1 MNKIYA
7 NPIRVYLFLGLLALI
22 GLWAG
27 GKLPVSLFPNSV
39 RPGVSVTF
47 ALSGYTPE
55 SFRNELGAEIESA
68 FKKMNSSLIH
78 VDQVNAEYGKEG
90 NIEYRLKFSW
100 NTSASEALKEVQNV
114 MRGYSERFPAK
125 MRDSVN
131 IYNRGSERAKG
142 FYVASLSSDQRPV
155 DELYSLIEPILRP
168 KLAEISDADQVSIW
182 NPAGEK
188 IYVKPRFAD
197 LTSLGIR
204 FSDLETAIQNNLQPR
219 AGGRVKIQDTNY
231 AVNIPRSIQKADDL
245 KDILLPGTN
254 GKIYRLED
262 VASVERKKDDNF
274 GFRTS
279 GRQSIIVYATPK
291 DDGNIKRLS
300 EDIAATTKQV
310 LSSLPSDITFTPLI
324 DPGVFI
330 QSAVNHVMK
339 EVFLGAFLAVV
350 ILYLFIGSAR
360 NVITA
365 TIEIPL
371 SLILSFILM
380 KIFGMNLN
388 IISLGGLALS
398 SGMNVDA
405 SVVVLENIMRKFE
418 GESHANMS
426 KERRL
431 FLIVSAVKEVFLP
444 LLTSTFASL
453 VVFVPIIFTS
463 DLTYAVLGDLAKAV
477 VFSHVFSAVI
487 ALLLVPSVR
496 YHLLGKAQNSS
507 EEENEHRAPLDK
519 PLAKLEVFYVR
530 ILDFL
535 IQSRIRLVSALSAA
549 VISLALLVLY
559 AVPTL
564 PKEIVG
570 KPDSNILGIW
580 FQDNS
585 IKKPQQQDAEVTL
598 LEKKIKD
605 MLGDKI
611 GFTFAQGNGM
621 VNSASILIFIQNKS
635 DMKFVKNK
643 LEDEFKSNDTR
654 EYNIWD
660 WNPGELSL
668 PKPPPLKIEM
678 TVGSIEQ
685 RAKVLSAIRSE
696 LTLKVP
702 EFKEFNMPGDS
713 RVSAVLQLKPKDAT
727 WAGLRSENFNKSPS
741 DILYDMERAMIST
754 WAGNLY
760 GNEASVDIEISSALS
775 DLKDVQEFSSLPI
788 NWQGKILP
796 LGSLFDIDFKR
807 SLNQSSYENGAI
819 SFALSGNIAEKNLPQ
834 KDTIVEKAKTVFD
847 EWMKNN
853 PWAAGAKWLESEKE
867 IHDAIHELLIA
878 CAWSVGLIFL
888 TMLLQFGNLYESL
901 IVLIAIPL
909 ALIGVLLSLTIFK
922 SSLSLNSVLGIILL
936 NGISVANSI
945 LLVDFAKVLFLEGMP
960 PKTAVIEASKKR
972 LRPILITS
980 ITTILAMFPIALGM
994 GEGGKVLQPLGIA
1007 VSGGLCISMLLTLI
1021 FVPSLHCIHLTKL
1034 NAKKSLL

>member
-47 ALSGYTPE
+47 SLSGYTPE
-55 SFRNELGAEIESA
+55 SFRNELGSEIESA

-78 VDQVNAEYGKEG
+78 VDQVNAEYSKEG

-100 NTSASEALKEVQNV
+100 NTSASEALKEVQNI
-114 MRGYSERFPAK
+114 MRGYSERFPTK

-155 DELYSLIEPILRP
+155 EELYSLIEPILRP

-204 FSDLETAIQNNLQPR
+204 FSDLETAIQTNLQPR

-245 KDILLPGTN
+245 KDIVLPGTN

-300 EDIAATTKQV
+300 EDIATITRQV

-418 GESHANMS
+418 GEALSQMS

-496 YHLLGKAQNSS
+496 YHLLGKAQNQKYSA
-507 EEENEHRAPLDK
+507 ENEHRAPMDK
-519 PLAKLEVFYVR
+519 PLAKLEVFYVK

-535 IQSRIRLVSALSAA
+535 IKSRFRLVSALSLA
-549 VISLALLVLY
+549 VVSLVLLVLY

-570 KPDSNILGIW
+570 KPDTNIIGIW

-611 GFTFAQGNGM
+611 GFTFSQGIG
-621 VNSASILIFIQNKS
+621 VDSASILIFIQNKS

-643 LEDEFKSNDTR
+643 LEDEFKSNDIR

-668 PKPPPLKIEM
+668 PKPSPLKIEM

-685 RAKVLSAIRSE
+685 RSKVLSALRSE

-702 EFKEFNMPGDS
+702 EFKEFNMPSDS
-713 RVSAVLQLKPKDAT
+713 QVSAVLQLKPKSAT
-727 WAGLRSENFNKSPS
+727 WAGIRAENFAKSPS
-741 DILYDMERAMIST
+741 DILYDVERAMTST
-754 WAGNLY
+754 SAGSLSTNDS
-760 GNEASVDIEISSALS
+760 SVPIEITSALS

-788 NWQGKILP
+788 NWQGRILP

-807 SLNQSSYENGAI
+807 SLSQSNFENGAI
-819 SFALSGNIAEKNLPQ
+819 SFALSGKIAEKNLNQ
-834 KDTIVEKAKTVFD
+834 KDSIVRKAKTVFD

-853 PWAAGAKWLESEKE
+853 PWGAGAKWLESEKE

-888 TMLLQFGNLYESL
+888 TMLLQFGNLYEAL

-945 LLVDFAKVLFLEGMP
+945 LLVDFAKVLFLEGMA
-960 PKTAVIEASKKR
+960 PKAAVIEASKKR